1 MNPSIYLV
9 GGAVRDILLG
19 FTPKD
24 RDYVVVGANHDW
36 MISQGFQQVGLD
48 FPVYLHPETGEEY
61 ALARREKKV
70 GTGYSGFETETEN
83 VSLETDCKRR
93 DLTINAMA
101 MDYEGNIIDYFGGQ
115 EDLKNGILRH
125 VGPAFSEDPLRVL
138 RLARFAARY
147 NFNVAPET
155 IELCKQIVDSGE
167 LDEIDNNRFWKEISR
182 VVREP
187 YANRFIEVLHE
198 VGALQKC
205 NFLFDLCTID
215 VINGTVFSIDS
226 IRFRQ
231 ICNVCTLMNFSLDL
245 TYALAFY
252 PCVSAQE
259 RIIFP
264 TMAKF
269 LLKQLDTLKS
279 IDNKN
284 GSPTSSIVDFC
295 LDSKILQKGN
305 ANTGEL
311 IALINAACMLN
322 GISNRLYNDL
332 LLAIRHLSVLQ
343 FVPDMSM
350 TGPEIGKAKRKFYID
365 KLNKLR

>member
-1 MNPSIYLV
+1 MNPKIYLV
-9 GGAVRDILLG
+9 GGACRDILLG

-24 RDYVVVGANHDW
+24 RDYVVVGTNHDW
-36 MISQGFQQVGLD
+36 MISQGFTQVGLD

-70 GTGYSGFETETEN
+70 GTGYNGFETETEN

-101 MDYEGNIIDYFGGQ
+101 MDEDGKLYDFFGG
-115 EDLKNGILRH
+115 EHDLEQGVLRH
-125 VGPAFSEDPLRVL
+125 VSDAFKEDPIRVL

-147 NFNVAPET
+147 NFKVAPET

-167 LDEIDNNRFWKEISR
+167 LNAIDINRFWKEISR

-187 YANRFIEVLHE
+187 YANRFIEVLEE
-198 VGALQKC
+198 VGASRKC
-205 NFLFDLCTID
+205 NFLLDLFGISVADETI
-215 VINGTVFSIDS
+215 FYIDP

-252 PCVSAQE
+252 PSVSAQE
-259 RIIFP
+259 RIVFP

-305 ANTGEL
+305 ANTGEM
-311 IALINAACMLN
+311 IGLINALCMLN

-350 TGPEIGKAKRKFYID
+350 TGPEIGKAKRQFYID